1 MPGPAPKPAG
11 ERRRRNAPMAN
22 TLHLPSEGRTAPTP
36 AWPIGFGH
44 GALADEVW
52 AELWAT
58 PQAVAW
64 ERLGYT
70 RVVARYVSCLIDAE
84 RDLDDIVDP
93 KLYAAMLVNQSK
105 LLPEVRQLEDRLG
118 LTPMA
123 MLRLRWEV
131 VEDELAGA
139 RDEKKPA
146 RPPRRRLKVAAVHAV
161 AAD

>member
-22 TLHLPSEGRTAPTP
+22 TVHLPSEGRTEPAPV
-36 AWPIGFGH
+36 WPTGFGH
-44 GALADEVW
+44 GALADEIW
-52 AELWAT
+52 AELWST

-70 RVVARYVSCLIDAE
+70 RVVARYVGCLVAAE
-84 RDLDDIVDP
+84 RDLDDIEDP
-93 KLYAAMLVNQSK
+93 KLYASMLANQAK

-146 RPPRRRLKVAAVHAV
+146 PSTRRRLKVAAVHAV